1 MVINT
6 SLILIILLAC
16 GVLAAIAGWFD
27 EDQPRIAGVKKNQI
41 NELSLYALWLAF
53 RELEQ
58 VNQLTIDELMSSSI
72 ISQSA
77 VCRKADEIMFQL
89 GEFPAEEFTLSPCD
103 FDRLQK
109 YYSSMELRRV
119 SGETLR
125 AHVGI
130 LTNI

>member
-1 MVINT
+1 MVNT
-6 SLILIILLAC
+6 SLLLILL
-16 GVLAAIAGWFD
+16 LAAGVIAATAGWFD
-27 EDQPRIAGVKKNQI
+27 DSEPKIIGVKKNQI

-53 RELEQ
+53 KELELI
-58 VNQLTIDELMSSSI
+58 NQLTIDELMSSSI
-72 ISQSA
+72 ISQAA
-77 VCRKADEIMFQL
+77 VCRKADEIMFTL
-89 GEFPAEEFTLSPCD
+89 GEFPAEEFTLSPTD

>member
-1 MVINT
+1 MVNE
-6 SLILIILLAC
+6 SLLLIII
-16 GVLAAIAGWFD
+16 LAAGVIAATAGWFD
-27 EDQPRIAGVKKNQI
+27 DSEPKIIGVKKNQI

-53 RELEQ
+53 KELEQ
-58 VNQLTIDELMSSSI
+58 VNQLTIDELMISSI
-72 ISQSA
+72 VSQSA

-89 GEFPAEEFTLSPCD
+89 GEFPAEEFTLSPID

-109 YYSSMELRRV
+109 YYSSMNLNSV

-125 AHVGI
+125 DHVHL

>member
-1 MVINT
+1 MVNT
-6 SLILIILLAC
+6 SLLLILLLAA
-16 GVLAAIAGWFD
+16 GVIAAIAGWFD
-27 EDQPRIAGVKKNQI
+27 DSEPKIIGVKKNQI

-58 VNQLTIDELMSSSI
+58 VNQLTIDQIMNSSI
-72 ISQSA
+72 VSQSA
-77 VCRKADEIMFQL
+77 VCRKADEIMFTL